1 MGNGNFG
8 GVIISQQQFVG
19 WLEVVWTKV
28 SALCGMLQPKGMV
41 ESKAGLLV
49 LIIIIK
55 IIIRR

>member
-8 GVIISQQQFVG
+8 GQQQFVG

-55 IIIRR
+55 IIIR